1 MEFPIRPSRR
11 LPSRVLHLPL
21 GKKWGLTRPSV
32 RFMVSPSPVVYR
44 IPLLGKILS
53 CFLCAPHGWVGFVAD
68 FGCFN
73 PLQDANRGA
82 SAMAPEWC
90 RIWWPQ
96 RRLQPEPLPA
106 PQRFVLFGWLFA
118 RTDSVDVVVGAA
130 LPQEEI
136 LRSFP
141 TPEAL
146 QVSDAN
152 FPYLFPSNL
161 VGMCGNVWFGYNTS
175 SRHILLY

>member
-1 MEFPIRPSRR
+1 
-11 LPSRVLHLPL
+11 
-21 GKKWGLTRPSV
+21 
-32 RFMVSPSPVVYR
+32 
-44 IPLLGKILS
+44 
-53 CFLCAPHGWVGFVAD
+53 
-68 FGCFN
+68 
-73 PLQDANRGA
+73 
-82 SAMAPEWC
+82 MAPEWC

-146 QVSDAN
+146 QFDARCLAVKQQLFGRAMMN
-152 FPYLFPSNL
+152 ESMNICAYKPQRWCGPENQDLGGSKGIFILECPYA
-161 VGMCGNVWFGYNTS
+161 
-175 SRHILLY
+175 SRDL